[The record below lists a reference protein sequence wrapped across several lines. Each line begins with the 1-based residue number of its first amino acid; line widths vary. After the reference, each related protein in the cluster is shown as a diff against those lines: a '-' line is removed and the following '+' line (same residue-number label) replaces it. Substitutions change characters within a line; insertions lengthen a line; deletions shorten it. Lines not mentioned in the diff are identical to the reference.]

1 MKQNKQQSTFIN
13 IGSSSLLMVFLVL
26 CLTTFAILSL
36 SSAQSDY
43 SFSKK
48 FAEHKTEY
56 YEASS
61 RAEMILGEI
70 DQILAE
76 TAKQVTAA
84 QNNAAQNST
93 AQNNA
98 AQNSTA
104 QNNAAQNN
112 AAQNSAD
119 SELASFELAV
129 TARIDGKE
137 IDNIPLSCTGAEG
150 ETVISYQVPSGEKQ
164 ALNVSL
170 LVTNDSKYE
179 NYYKIQAWQL
189 ISTNDWNADN
199 SLNLI
204 PVE

>member
-1 MKQNKQQSTFIN
+1 MKRNKQQSTFVN
-13 IGSSSLLMVFLVL
+13 IGSSSLLIVFLVL
-26 CLTTFAILSL
+26 CLTSFAILSL

-43 SFSKK
+43 SFSKRS
-48 FAEHKTEY
+48 AEHKTEY

-76 TAKQVTAA
+76 TAEQV
-84 QNNAAQNST
+84 NAAQE
-93 AQNNA
+93 NA
-98 AQNSTA
+98 VQEN
-104 QNNAAQNN
+104 
-112 AAQNSAD
+112 AD
-119 SELASFELAV
+119 SELASFELAAA
-129 TARIDGKE
+129 ARLDGKE

-150 ETVISYQVPSGEKQ
+150 ETVISYQVPSGAKQ
-164 ALNVSL
+164 ALNISL
-170 LVTNDSKYE
+170 LITNDSKHE

-189 ISTNDWNADN
+189 ISTSDWNADN

>member
-1 MKQNKQQSTFIN
+1 MKRNKQQSTFIN

-70 DQILAE
+70 DQLLAE
-76 TAKQVTAA
+76 NSDQVTAR
-84 QNNAAQNST
+84 
-93 AQNNA
+93 
-98 AQNSTA
+98 
-104 QNNAAQNN
+104 
-112 AAQNSAD
+112 
-119 SELASFELAV
+119 L
-129 TARIDGKE
+129 DGKE
-137 IDNIPLSCTGAEG
+137 IDNIPLSCTGADG
-150 ETVISYQVPSGEKQ
+150 ETAISYQVPSGEKQ
-164 ALNVSL
+164 ALNVTL
-170 LVTNDSKYE
+170 LVTNDSEHE

-189 ISTNDWNADN
+189 ISTEEWNGDN

>member
-1 MKQNKQQSTFIN
+1 MKRNKQQSTFVN
-13 IGSSSLLMVFLVL
+13 IGSSSLLIVFLVL

-43 SFSKK
+43 SFSKRS
-48 FAEHKTEY
+48 AEHKTEY

-76 TAKQVTAA
+76 TAEQV
-84 QNNAAQNST
+84 NAAQK
-93 AQNNA
+93 NA
-98 AQNSTA
+98 VQEK
-104 QNNAAQNN
+104 
-112 AAQNSAD
+112 AD
-119 SELASFELAV
+119 SELASFELAAA
-129 TARIDGKE
+129 ARLDGKE
-137 IDNIPLSCTGAEG
+137 IDNIPLSCTGTEEG
-150 ETVISYQVPSGEKQ
+150 TVISYQVPSGAKQ

-170 LVTNDSKYE
+170 LITNDSEHE

-189 ISTNDWNADN
+189 ISTSDWNADN

>member
-1 MKQNKQQSTFIN
+1 MKRNKQQSTFIN

-48 FAEHKTEY
+48 FAEHKNEY

-70 DQILAE
+70 DQLLAE
-76 TAKQVTAA
+76 NSDQVTAR
-84 QNNAAQNST
+84 
-93 AQNNA
+93 
-98 AQNSTA
+98 
-104 QNNAAQNN
+104 
-112 AAQNSAD
+112 
-119 SELASFELAV
+119 L
-129 TARIDGKE
+129 DGKE
-137 IDNIPLSCTGAEG
+137 IDNIPLSCTGADG

-164 ALNVSL
+164 ALNVTL
-170 LVTNDSKYE
+170 LVTNDSEHE

-189 ISTNDWNADN
+189 ISTEEWNGDN

>member
-1 MKQNKQQSTFIN
+1 MKRNKQQSTFVN
-13 IGSSSLLMVFLVL
+13 IGSSSLLIVFLVL

-43 SFSKK
+43 SFSKRS
-48 FAEHKTEY
+48 AEHKTEY

-76 TAKQVTAA
+76 TAEQVNTA
-84 QNNAAQNST
+84 QKNAAQEK
-93 AQNNA
+93 
-98 AQNSTA
+98 
-104 QNNAAQNN
+104 
-112 AAQNSAD
+112 AD
-119 SELASFELAV
+119 SELASFELAAA
-129 TARIDGKE
+129 ARLDGKE
-137 IDNIPLSCTGAEG
+137 IDNIPLSCTGTEEG
-150 ETVISYQVPSGEKQ
+150 TVISYQVPSGAKQ
-164 ALNVSL
+164 ALSVSL
-170 LVTNDSKYE
+170 LITNDSEHE

-189 ISTNDWNADN
+189 ISTSDWNADN

>member
-1 MKQNKQQSTFIN
+1 
-13 IGSSSLLMVFLVL
+13 MVFIVL

-76 TAKQVTAA
+76 TSKQVTAA
-84 QNNAAQNST
+84 QNNAVQNS
-93 AQNNA
+93 A
-98 AQNSTA
+98 AQNS
-104 QNNAAQNN
+104 AAQNN
-112 AAQNSAD
+112 TAQNSAD

-170 LVTNDSKYE
+170 LVTNDSESE
-179 NYYKIQAWQL
+179 NYYKLQAWQL

>member
-1 MKQNKQQSTFIN
+1 MKRNKQQSTFVN
-13 IGSSSLLMVFLVL
+13 IGSSSLLIVFLVL

-43 SFSKK
+43 SFSKRS
-48 FAEHKTEY
+48 AEHKTEY

-76 TAKQVTAA
+76 TAEQV
-84 QNNAAQNST
+84 NAAQK
-93 AQNNA
+93 NA
-98 AQNSTA
+98 AQE
-104 QNNAAQNN
+104 NAVQEN
-112 AAQNSAD
+112 AVQENAD
-119 SELASFELAV
+119 SELASFELAAA
-129 TARIDGKE
+129 ARLDGKE
-137 IDNIPLSCTGAEG
+137 IDNIPLSCTGTEEG
-150 ETVISYQVPSGEKQ
+150 TVISYQVPSGAKQ

-170 LVTNDSKYE
+170 LITNDSEHE

-189 ISTNDWNADN
+189 ISTSDWNADN

>member
-1 MKQNKQQSTFIN
+1 MKRNKQQSTFVN
-13 IGSSSLLMVFLVL
+13 IGSSSLLIVFLVL

-43 SFSKK
+43 SFSKRS
-48 FAEHKTEY
+48 AEHKTEY

-76 TAKQVTAA
+76 TAEQVNTA
-84 QNNAAQNST
+84 QKNAAQEK
-93 AQNNA
+93 
-98 AQNSTA
+98 
-104 QNNAAQNN
+104 
-112 AAQNSAD
+112 AD
-119 SELASFELAV
+119 SELASFELAAA
-129 TARIDGKE
+129 ARLDGKE
-137 IDNIPLSCTGAEG
+137 IDNIPLSCTGTEEG
-150 ETVISYQVPSGEKQ
+150 TVISYQVPSGAKQ

-170 LVTNDSKYE
+170 LITNDSEHE

-189 ISTNDWNADN
+189 ISTSDWNADN

>member
-84 QNNAAQNST
+84 QNS
-93 AQNNA
+93 A

-112 AAQNSAD
+112 AD

-137 IDNIPLSCTGAEG
+137 IDNIPLSCTGTEG

>member
-1 MKQNKQQSTFIN
+1 MKRNKQQSTFVN
-13 IGSSSLLMVFLVL
+13 IGSSSLLIVFLVL

-43 SFSKK
+43 SFSKRS
-48 FAEHKTEY
+48 AEHKTEY

-76 TAKQVTAA
+76 TAEQVNTA
-84 QNNAAQNST
+84 QKNAAQEK
-93 AQNNA
+93 
-98 AQNSTA
+98 
-104 QNNAAQNN
+104 
-112 AAQNSAD
+112 AD
-119 SELASFELAV
+119 SELASFELA
-129 TARIDGKE
+129 AAALLDGKE
-137 IDNIPLSCTGAEG
+137 IDNIPLSCTGTEEG
-150 ETVISYQVPSGEKQ
+150 TVISYQVPSGAKQ

-170 LVTNDSKYE
+170 LITNDSEHE

-189 ISTNDWNADN
+189 ISTSDWNADN

>member
-1 MKQNKQQSTFIN
+1 MKRNKQQSTFVN
-13 IGSSSLLMVFLVL
+13 IGSSSLLIVFLVL

-43 SFSKK
+43 SFSKRS
-48 FAEHKTEY
+48 AEHKTEY

-76 TAKQVTAA
+76 TAEQV
-84 QNNAAQNST
+84 NAAQE
-93 AQNNA
+93 NA
-98 AQNSTA
+98 VQEN
-104 QNNAAQNN
+104 
-112 AAQNSAD
+112 AD
-119 SELASFELAV
+119 SELASFELAA
-129 TARIDGKE
+129 TARLDGKE
-137 IDNIPLSCTGAEG
+137 IDNIPLSCTGTEEG
-150 ETVISYQVPSGEKQ
+150 TVISYQVPSGAKQ

-170 LVTNDSKYE
+170 LITNDSEHE

-189 ISTNDWNADN
+189 ISTSDWNADN

>member
-1 MKQNKQQSTFIN
+1 MKRNKQQSTFIN

-70 DQILAE
+70 DQLLAE
-76 TAKQVTAA
+76 NSDQVTAR
-84 QNNAAQNST
+84 
-93 AQNNA
+93 
-98 AQNSTA
+98 
-104 QNNAAQNN
+104 
-112 AAQNSAD
+112 
-119 SELASFELAV
+119 L
-129 TARIDGKE
+129 DGKE
-137 IDNIPLSCTGAEG
+137 IDNISLSCTGADG

-164 ALNVSL
+164 ALNVVL
-170 LVTNDSKYE
+170 LVTNDSEHE

-189 ISTNDWNADN
+189 ISTEEWNGDN

>member
-1 MKQNKQQSTFIN
+1 MKRNKQQSTFIN

-56 YEASS
+56 YKASS

-70 DQILAE
+70 DQLLAE
-76 TAKQVTAA
+76 NSDQVI
-84 QNNAAQNST
+84 
-93 AQNNA
+93 
-98 AQNSTA
+98 
-104 QNNAAQNN
+104 
-112 AAQNSAD
+112 
-119 SELASFELAV
+119 
-129 TARIDGKE
+129 ARLDGKE
-137 IDNIPLSCTGAEG
+137 IDNIPLSCTGADG

-164 ALNVSL
+164 ALNVVL
-170 LVTNDSKYE
+170 LVTNDSEHE

-189 ISTNDWNADN
+189 ISTEEWNGDN

>member
-1 MKQNKQQSTFIN
+1 MKRNKQQSTFVN
-13 IGSSSLLMVFLVL
+13 IGSSSLLIVFLVL

-43 SFSKK
+43 SFSKRS
-48 FAEHKTEY
+48 AEHKTEY

-76 TAKQVTAA
+76 TAEQVNTA
-84 QNNAAQNST
+84 QKNAAQEK
-93 AQNNA
+93 
-98 AQNSTA
+98 
-104 QNNAAQNN
+104 
-112 AAQNSAD
+112 AD
-119 SELASFELAV
+119 SELASFELAAA
-129 TARIDGKE
+129 ARLDGKE
-137 IDNIPLSCTGAEG
+137 IDNIPLSCTGTEEG
-150 ETVISYQVPSGEKQ
+150 TVISYQVPSGAKQ

-170 LVTNDSKYE
+170 LITNDSEHE

-189 ISTNDWNADN
+189 ISTSDWNAEN

>member
-1 MKQNKQQSTFIN
+1 MKRNKQQSTFVN
-13 IGSSSLLMVFLVL
+13 IGSSSLLIVFLVL
-26 CLTTFAILSL
+26 CLTSFAILSL

-43 SFSKK
+43 SFSKRS
-48 FAEHKTEY
+48 AEHKTEY

-76 TAKQVTAA
+76 TAEQI
-84 QNNAAQNST
+84 NAAQK
-93 AQNNA
+93 NA
-98 AQNSTA
+98 VQEN
-104 QNNAAQNN
+104 
-112 AAQNSAD
+112 AD
-119 SELASFELAV
+119 SELASFELAAA
-129 TARIDGKE
+129 ARLDGKE
-137 IDNIPLSCTGAEG
+137 IDNIPLSCTSAEG
-150 ETVISYQVPSGEKQ
+150 ETVISYQVPSGAKQ

-170 LVTNDSKYE
+170 LITNDSEHE

-189 ISTNDWNADN
+189 ISTSDWNADN

>member
-76 TAKQVTAA
+76 TAKQVTA
-84 QNNAAQNST
+84 

>member
-1 MKQNKQQSTFIN
+1 MKRTKQQSTFIN

-70 DQILAE
+70 DQLLAE
-76 TAKQVTAA
+76 NSDQVTAR
-84 QNNAAQNST
+84 
-93 AQNNA
+93 
-98 AQNSTA
+98 
-104 QNNAAQNN
+104 
-112 AAQNSAD
+112 
-119 SELASFELAV
+119 L
-129 TARIDGKE
+129 DGKE
-137 IDNIPLSCTGAEG
+137 IDNIPLSCTGADG

-164 ALNVSL
+164 ALNVTL
-170 LVTNDSKYE
+170 LVTNDSEHE

-189 ISTNDWNADN
+189 ISTEEWNGDN

>member
-1 MKQNKQQSTFIN
+1 MKRNKQQSTFIN

-70 DQILAE
+70 DQLLAE
-76 TAKQVTAA
+76 
-84 QNNAAQNST
+84 NSD
-93 AQNNA
+93 QI
-98 AQNSTA
+98 
-104 QNNAAQNN
+104 
-112 AAQNSAD
+112 
-119 SELASFELAV
+119 
-129 TARIDGKE
+129 TARLDGKE
-137 IDNIPLSCTGAEG
+137 IDNIPLSCTGADG

-164 ALNVSL
+164 ALNVVL
-170 LVTNDSKYE
+170 LVTNDSEHE

-189 ISTNDWNADN
+189 ISTEEWNGDN

>member
-61 RAEMILGEI
+61 KAEMILGEI

-98 AQNSTA
+98 AQNNA
-104 QNNAAQNN
+104 VQNN
-112 AAQNSAD
+112 AD
-119 SELASFELAV
+119 SELSSFELAV

-137 IDNIPLSCTGAEG
+137 IDNIPLFCTGTEG

-170 LVTNDSKYE
+170 LVTNDSEYE

>member
-93 AQNNA
+93 AQN
-98 AQNSTA
+98 ST
-104 QNNAAQNN
+104 AQNN

-170 LVTNDSKYE
+170 LVTNDSEYE

>member
-1 MKQNKQQSTFIN
+1 MKRNKQQSTFVN
-13 IGSSSLLMVFLVL
+13 IGSSSLLIVFLVL

-43 SFSKK
+43 SFSKRS
-48 FAEHKTEY
+48 AEHKTEY

-76 TAKQVTAA
+76 TAEQV
-84 QNNAAQNST
+84 NAAQK
-93 AQNNA
+93 NA
-98 AQNSTA
+98 VQEN
-104 QNNAAQNN
+104 
-112 AAQNSAD
+112 AD
-119 SELASFELAV
+119 SELASFELAAA
-129 TARIDGKE
+129 ARLDGKE
-137 IDNIPLSCTGAEG
+137 IDSIPLSCTGTEG
-150 ETVISYQVPSGEKQ
+150 ETVISYQVPSGAKQ
-164 ALNVSL
+164 ALNISL
-170 LVTNDSKYE
+170 LITNDSEHE

-189 ISTNDWNADN
+189 ISTSDWNADN

>member
-1 MKQNKQQSTFIN
+1 MKRNKQQSTFVN
-13 IGSSSLLMVFLVL
+13 IGSSSLLIVFLVL

-43 SFSKK
+43 SFSKRS
-48 FAEHKTEY
+48 AEHKTEY

-76 TAKQVTAA
+76 TAEQV
-84 QNNAAQNST
+84 NAAQK
-93 AQNNA
+93 NA
-98 AQNSTA
+98 VQEN
-104 QNNAAQNN
+104 
-112 AAQNSAD
+112 AD
-119 SELASFELAV
+119 SELASFELAAA
-129 TARIDGKE
+129 ARLDGKE
-137 IDNIPLSCTGAEG
+137 IDNIPLSCTGTEE
-150 ETVISYQVPSGEKQ
+150 ETVISYQVPSGAKQ

-170 LVTNDSKYE
+170 LITNDSEHE

-189 ISTNDWNADN
+189 ISTSDWNADN

>member
-1 MKQNKQQSTFIN
+1 MKRNKQQSTFVN
-13 IGSSSLLMVFLVL
+13 IGSSSLLIVFLVL

-43 SFSKK
+43 SFSKRS
-48 FAEHKTEY
+48 AEHKTEY

-76 TAKQVTAA
+76 TAEQI
-84 QNNAAQNST
+84 NAAQK
-93 AQNNA
+93 NA
-98 AQNSTA
+98 VQEK
-104 QNNAAQNN
+104 
-112 AAQNSAD
+112 AD
-119 SELASFELAV
+119 SELASFELAAA
-129 TARIDGKE
+129 ARLDGKE
-137 IDNIPLSCTGAEG
+137 IDNIPLSCTGTEEG
-150 ETVISYQVPSGEKQ
+150 TVISYQVPSGAKQ

-170 LVTNDSKYE
+170 LITNDSEHE

-189 ISTNDWNADN
+189 ISTSDWNADN

>member
-1 MKQNKQQSTFIN
+1 MKRNKQQSTFIN

-70 DQILAE
+70 DQLLAE
-76 TAKQVTAA
+76 NSDQVTAR
-84 QNNAAQNST
+84 
-93 AQNNA
+93 
-98 AQNSTA
+98 
-104 QNNAAQNN
+104 
-112 AAQNSAD
+112 
-119 SELASFELAV
+119 L
-129 TARIDGKE
+129 DGKE
-137 IDNIPLSCTGAEG
+137 IDNIPLSCTGADG

-164 ALNVSL
+164 ALNVVL
-170 LVTNDSKYE
+170 LVTNDSEHE

-189 ISTNDWNADN
+189 ISTEEWNGDN

>member
-1 MKQNKQQSTFIN
+1 
-13 IGSSSLLMVFLVL
+13 MVFLVL

-56 YEASS
+56 YKASS

-70 DQILAE
+70 DQLLAE
-76 TAKQVTAA
+76 NSDQVTAR
-84 QNNAAQNST
+84 
-93 AQNNA
+93 
-98 AQNSTA
+98 
-104 QNNAAQNN
+104 
-112 AAQNSAD
+112 
-119 SELASFELAV
+119 L
-129 TARIDGKE
+129 DGKE
-137 IDNIPLSCTGAEG
+137 IDNIPLSCTGADG

-164 ALNVSL
+164 ALNVVL
-170 LVTNDSKYE
+170 LVTNDSEHE

-189 ISTNDWNADN
+189 ISTEEWNGDN

>member
-1 MKQNKQQSTFIN
+1 MKRNKQQSTFVN
-13 IGSSSLLMVFLVL
+13 IGSSSLLIVFLVL

-43 SFSKK
+43 SFSKRS
-48 FAEHKTEY
+48 AEHKTEY

-76 TAKQVTAA
+76 TAEQV
-84 QNNAAQNST
+84 NAAQK
-93 AQNNA
+93 NA
-98 AQNSTA
+98 VQEN
-104 QNNAAQNN
+104 
-112 AAQNSAD
+112 AD
-119 SELASFELAV
+119 SELASFELAAA
-129 TARIDGKE
+129 ARLDGKE
-137 IDNIPLSCTGAEG
+137 IDNIPLSCTGTEEG
-150 ETVISYQVPSGEKQ
+150 TVISYQVPSGAKQ

-170 LVTNDSKYE
+170 LITNDSEHE

-189 ISTNDWNADN
+189 ISTSDWNADN

>member
-1 MKQNKQQSTFIN
+1 MKRNKQQTTFVN
-13 IGSSSLLMVFLVL
+13 IGSSSLLIVFLVL

-43 SFSKK
+43 SFSKRS
-48 FAEHKTEY
+48 AEHKTEY

-76 TAKQVTAA
+76 TAEQV
-84 QNNAAQNST
+84 NAAQK
-93 AQNNA
+93 NA
-98 AQNSTA
+98 VQEK
-104 QNNAAQNN
+104 
-112 AAQNSAD
+112 AD
-119 SELASFELAV
+119 SELASFELAAA
-129 TARIDGKE
+129 ARLDGKE
-137 IDNIPLSCTGAEG
+137 IDNIPLSCTGTEG
-150 ETVISYQVPSGEKQ
+150 ETVISYQVPSGAKQ
-164 ALNVSL
+164 ALNISL
-170 LVTNDSKYE
+170 LITNDSEHE

-189 ISTNDWNADN
+189 ISTSDWNADN

>member
-26 CLTTFAILSL
+26 CLTTFAILAL

-93 AQNNA
+93 AQN
-98 AQNSTA
+98 ST
-104 QNNAAQNN
+104 AQNN

-170 LVTNDSKYE
+170 LVTNDSEYE

>member
-1 MKQNKQQSTFIN
+1 MKRNKQQSTFIN

-70 DQILAE
+70 DQLLAE
-76 TAKQVTAA
+76 NSDQVTAR
-84 QNNAAQNST
+84 
-93 AQNNA
+93 
-98 AQNSTA
+98 
-104 QNNAAQNN
+104 
-112 AAQNSAD
+112 
-119 SELASFELAV
+119 L
-129 TARIDGKE
+129 DGKE
-137 IDNIPLSCTGAEG
+137 IDNIPLSCTGADG

-164 ALNVSL
+164 ALNVTL
-170 LVTNDSKYE
+170 LVTNDSEHE

-189 ISTNDWNADN
+189 ISTEEWNGDN

>member
-1 MKQNKQQSTFIN
+1 MKRNKQQSTFVN
-13 IGSSSLLMVFLVL
+13 IGSSSLLIVFLVL

-43 SFSKK
+43 SFSKRS
-48 FAEHKTEY
+48 AEHKTEY

-76 TAKQVTAA
+76 TAEQV
-84 QNNAAQNST
+84 NAAQK
-93 AQNNA
+93 NA
-98 AQNSTA
+98 VQEK
-104 QNNAAQNN
+104 
-112 AAQNSAD
+112 AD
-119 SELASFELAV
+119 SELASFELAAA
-129 TARIDGKE
+129 ARLDGKE
-137 IDNIPLSCTGAEG
+137 IDNIPLSCTGTEG
-150 ETVISYQVPSGEKQ
+150 ETIISYQVPSGAKQ

-170 LVTNDSKYE
+170 LITNDSEHE

-189 ISTNDWNADN
+189 ISTSDWNADN

>member
-1 MKQNKQQSTFIN
+1 MKRNKQQSTFVN
-13 IGSSSLLMVFLVL
+13 IGSSSLLIVFLVL

-43 SFSKK
+43 SFSKRS
-48 FAEHKTEY
+48 AEHKTEY

-76 TAKQVTAA
+76 TAEQV
-84 QNNAAQNST
+84 NAAQK
-93 AQNNA
+93 NA
-98 AQNSTA
+98 GQEN
-104 QNNAAQNN
+104 
-112 AAQNSAD
+112 AD
-119 SELASFELAV
+119 SELASFELAAA
-129 TARIDGKE
+129 ARLDGKE
-137 IDNIPLSCTGAEG
+137 IDNIPLSCTGTEE
-150 ETVISYQVPSGEKQ
+150 ETVISYQVPSGAKQ

-170 LVTNDSKYE
+170 LITNDSEHE

-189 ISTNDWNADN
+189 ISTSDWNADN